1 MKALLAGQ
9 TVLLTGA
16 SGFLGKAVL
25 GQILREL
32 PDLRVILLLRGDP
45 EKRLREEVLSSA
57 PCEGLD
63 ASNVTV
69 IGGDVAND
77 DMTVPGGIDIV
88 IHCAASVSF
97 EQPLDEAL
105 ELNGKGP
112 TRLLEAVRAAGS
124 DPYFIH
130 VSTAYAA

>member
-32 PDLRVILLLRGDP
+32 PDTRVILLLRGDA
-45 EKRLREEVLSSA
+45 ERRLHDEVLTSA

-63 ASNVTV
+63 ASNVTA
-69 IGGDVAND
+69 ISGDVAND
-77 DMTVPGGIDIV
+77 DLQAPEGIDV
-88 IHCAASVSF
+88 VVHCAASVSF
-97 EQPLDEAL
+97 EQALDE
-105 ELNGKGP
+105 
-112 TRLLEAVRAAGS
+112 
-124 DPYFIH
+124 
-130 VSTAYAA
+130 

>member
-1 MKALLAGQ
+1 MKALLAGR

-32 PDLRVILLLRGDP
+32 PETRVVLLLRGDA
-45 EKRLREEVLSSA
+45 KSRLENEVLASA

-63 ASNVTV
+63 ASNVSA
-69 IGGDVAND
+69 INGDVAD
-77 DMTVPGGIDIV
+77 DDLDAPRGIDVV

-97 EQPLDEAL
+97 EQ
-105 ELNGKGP
+105 
-112 TRLLEAVRAAGS
+112 
-124 DPYFIH
+124 
-130 VSTAYAA
+130 